1 MKLWRD
7 TLARRIFILMWVAL
21 VGSHL
26 LAWSVITHLHDD
38 HRPNGMQGG
47 PTPVFP
53 SLPPTPGLGDHPG
66 PRMPP
71 PHGDDGPPREA
82 QFDPPPMLQHQET
95 SYTTLLVLDYG
106 LRLLVIAA
114 AAWWGSRWLARPM
127 RGLVNAGEQLAS
139 NLGSGETKTPRL
151 NEHEGTLEVREAAQV
166 FNRMAREIEQ
176 HFEERGLMLAALSH
190 DLRTP
195 LTRLRLRL
203 EAADMP
209 EALREKSAADITA
222 MNGLIDEVL
231 GLFRGVDG
239 EPLRDVDVAALV
251 QAMTDDWL
259 EQGQQL
265 RCEADGQRVA
275 RTRSAALR
283 RVIENLVGNALRYG
297 RDVEITV
304 ADEVNEAKEI
314 VVRVLDRGPGLAP
327 EQLEQVF
334 QPFYRGEASRNRESG
349 GTGLGLFIARDL
361 CRRMGAS
368 LKLANREGGGLV
380 AELRL
385 PRS

>member
-1 MKLWRD
+1 MKWWRD
-7 TLARRIFILMWVAL
+7 TLARRLFILMWVAL

-26 LAWSVITHLHDD
+26 LAWSVVTGLHDSPA
-38 HRPNGMQGG
+38 RGGG

-53 SLPPTPGLGDHPG
+53 SLPPTPGLGDKHPG
-66 PRMPP
+66 PPP
-71 PHGDDGPPREA
+71 PGMHDGP
-82 QFDPPPMLQHQET
+82 HQDGNIT
-95 SYTTLLVLDYG
+95 ALVLLDYG
-106 LRLLVIAA
+106 LRLLVIAG

-127 RGLVNAGEQLAS
+127 RGLVSAGTQLAS
-139 NLGSGETKTPRL
+139 NLGSGELKTPRL

-166 FNRMAREIEQ
+166 FNRMASEIEQ

-203 EAADMP
+203 EAVDMP
-209 EALREKSAADITA
+209 EALRDKAAADIAA

-231 GLFRGVDG
+231 GLFRGADA
-239 EPLRDVDVAALV
+239 EPMREVDVAALA

-259 EQGQQL
+259 EQGQVL
-265 RCEADGQRVA
+265 RCEAEGLLVA

-297 RDVEITV
+297 RDAEIAV
-304 ADEVNEAKEI
+304 ASEANEI

-368 LKLANREGGGLV
+368 LRLANREGGGLV

-385 PRS
+385 PSS

>member
-1 MKLWRD
+1 MKWWRD
-7 TLARRIFILMWVAL
+7 TLARRLFILMWVAL

-26 LAWSVITHLHDD
+26 LAWSVITSLHDSPG
-38 HRPNGMQGG
+38 PNGMKGG

-53 SLPPTPGLGDHPG
+53 SLPPTPGLSDHPG
-66 PRMPP
+66 PPP
-71 PHGDDGPPREA
+71 DMRDGPPHEPR
-82 QFDPPPMLQHQET
+82 FMPHPET
-95 SYTTLLVLDYG
+95 SYTALLMLDYG
-106 LRLLVIAA
+106 LRLIVIAG

-151 NEHEGTLEVREAAQV
+151 NENEGTLEVREAAQV

-209 EALREKSAADITA
+209 EALRDKAAADITA

-231 GLFRGVDG
+231 SLFRGVDA
-239 EPLRDVDVAALV
+239 EPLRDVDVTALV
-251 QAMTDDWL
+251 QAMADDWV

-265 RCEADGQRVA
+265 QCQAEGLLVA

-283 RVIENLVGNALRYG
+283 RVIENLVGNALRYA
-297 RDVEITV
+297 RDAEITV
-304 ADEVNEAKEI
+304 ASEANAI
-314 VVRVLDRGPGLAP
+314 IVRVLDRGPGLAP

-368 LKLANREGGGLV
+368 LQLANRDGGGLI

-385 PRS
+385 PRN